1 MYFGAASRNF
11 PRKSRIL
18 NKSFTF
24 CGSVDKGESMMLGTT
39 KSGFCPGR
47 FNQREKAMPVM
58 LILDVSG
65 SMQGEK
71 IRHLNEA
78 VREMLRSFAEEM
90 QHGDFVYKVAIIKFS
105 TRAEVVHTFK
115 TPVQILSQYQ
125 DLVANGQTWLGEA
138 LAKGKALLEDKSVV
152 PSFWYRP
159 AVVLL
164 SDGHPYGESPSYW
177 EEQLDLFC
185 NEGRSGRKA
194 QRFSIAL
201 GADADEDTLAR
212 FAGDLEGVLHAR
224 DALDLHKMFQQ
235 VTMTVS
241 QRYHS
246 VNPDVVPAI
255 PKPKIASMHVEGMDT
270 PPHPLHFSSRRK
282 PRVHRADDESLD

>member
-1 MYFGAASRNF
+1 
-11 PRKSRIL
+11 
-18 NKSFTF
+18 
-24 CGSVDKGESMMLGTT
+24 
-39 KSGFCPGR
+39 
-47 FNQREKAMPVM
+47 MPVM

-65 SMQGEK
+65 SMHGEK
-71 IRHLNEA
+71 IAHLNAA
-78 VREMLRSFAEEM
+78 VREMLESFAKEM
-90 QHGDFVYKVAIIKFS
+90 QGGEFVYKVAIIKFS

-115 TPVQILSQYQ
+115 TPVQILSQYE

-138 LAKGKALLEDKSVV
+138 LAKGKALLEDKSIV

-164 SDGHPYGESPSYW
+164 SDGHPYGESRSYW
-177 EEQLDLFC
+177 EEQLERFC

-194 QRFSIAL
+194 QRFAIAL

-212 FAGDLEGVLHAR
+212 FAGDKEGVLHAR
-224 DALDLHKMFQQ
+224 DALELGKMFQQ

-246 VNPDVVPAI
+246 VNPDALPSI
-255 PKPKIASMHVEGMDT
+255 PKPGLASMHFHDT
-270 PPHPLHFSSRRK
+270 DTSPRPLHFHSRRQ
-282 PRVHRADDESLD
+282 PRVRREDDVDSLD